1 MELITITNLLQM
13 ETTALLDYCNRVVEI
28 ENNRGWDAQRL
39 FNSINQLKS
48 ALSLSSTTV
57 DQVLQLEVP
66 IMMHLVKYVRVNTSI
81 SWDIMPANQNFTEGH
96 EKFVTWVDAD
106 GYQRF
111 SIMSEGGAATL
122 YTYLDALDE
131 DGDTEFVEELTDPN
145 RVAER
150 RRIRE
155 IVDNYNRVSVCQSI
169 EQEGHQW
176 FEQYLRRL
184 NLWAEGEP
192 AVEEE
197 IIPANSETLL
207 VREETSRFSSATW
220 YQAIQDKII
229 TLAGV
234 GGIGSYVGFL
244 LARMHPKSMFLYD
257 DDNVESANMSGQLYG
272 RSDIGLPKVEA
283 LSKMIDN
290 YANYESAFAIN
301 GRFVETSEASDIMIC
316 GFDNM
321 AARKLFFMKWTEHV
335 YSKPE
340 AERKHCLFIDGR
352 LAAEELQVLAFTG
365 DNEWAINEYRS
376 KFLFSDEEADA
387 TVCSYKQTTYMANL
401 IGSLMVNIFV
411 NFVANEVAGWDDRD
425 VPFFTSY
432 DGLTMFFKTQNHG

>member
-1 MELITITNLLQM
+1 M
-13 ETTALLDYCNRVVEI
+13 ETAALHDYCSRVVEI
-28 ENNRGWDAQRL
+28 ENNRGWDAQIL
-39 FNSINQLKS
+39 FDSINQLKS
-48 ALSLSSTTV
+48 VLSSSETTV
-57 DQVLQLEVP
+57 DQVLQLEMP
-66 IMMHLVKYVRVNTSI
+66 IIMHLVKYVRVNTSI
-81 SWDIMPANQNFTEGH
+81 SWDIMPANQNLTEGH
-96 EKFVTWVDAD
+96 EKFVNWTDAE
-106 GYQRF
+106 GFQRF

-122 YTYLDALDE
+122 YAYLNALDE
-131 DGDTEFVEELTDPN
+131 DDNIEALPDLNEVI
-145 RVAER
+145 ER
-150 RRIRE
+150 RGIRE

-169 EQEGHQW
+169 EQEGHRW
-176 FEQYLRRL
+176 FGHYLRCL
-184 NLWAEGEP
+184 NLWTDEESIVGED
-192 AVEEE
+192 

-207 VREETSRFSSATW
+207 IREETSRFSSATW

-411 NFVANEVAGWDDRD
+411 NFVANEVAGWDDRLFR
-425 VPFFTSY
+425 VQLLN
-432 DGLTMFFKTQNHG
+432 G

>member
-1 MELITITNLLQM
+1 MELTTINNLLQM
-13 ETTALLDYCNRVVEI
+13 DIAALRDYCNRVVET
-28 ENNRGWDAQRL
+28 ENNRGWDAEGL
-39 FNSINQLKS
+39 LNSITHLKS
-48 ALSLSSTTV
+48 ALLLSETTV
-57 DQVLQLEVP
+57 DQVLQFEMP

-81 SWDIMPANQNFTEGH
+81 SWHIMSANQNFTEGH
-96 EKFVTWVDAD
+96 EKFVTWVDAN
-106 GYQRF
+106 GYIRF

-122 YTYLDALDE
+122 YTYLDALDKNE
-131 DGDTEFVEELTDPN
+131 DNDIDPE
-145 RVAER
+145 VAER
-150 RRIRE
+150 RRIRK
-155 IVDNYNRVSVCQSI
+155 IIDNYDRVSVCQSI
-169 EQEGHQW
+169 EQGGHHW
-176 FEQYLRRL
+176 FGRYLKCL
-184 NLWAEGEP
+184 NLWSEGEQ
-192 AVEEE
+192 AVGEE

-207 VREETSRFSSATW
+207 IREETSRFSSATW

-301 GRFVETSEASDIMIC
+301 GRFTETSEASDIMIC

-321 AARKLFFMKWTEHV
+321 AARKLFFRKWTEHV